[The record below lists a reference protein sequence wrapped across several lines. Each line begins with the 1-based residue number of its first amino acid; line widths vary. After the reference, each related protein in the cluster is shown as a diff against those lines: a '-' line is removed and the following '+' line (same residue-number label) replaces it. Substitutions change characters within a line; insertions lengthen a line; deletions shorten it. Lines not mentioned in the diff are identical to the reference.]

1 MRTQGEVEGLT
12 LTSEKAFADL
22 EMRIMEDV
30 VERIKVNGASTAT
43 ADWEISRLAQLGIS
57 ERNIHKW
64 VAEALGV
71 GQKEADRILS
81 DEVYE
86 DYNKHARAYK
96 LSGLKQTPFAENAE
110 LQNLI
115 RAVTQ
120 QTHGT
125 FENITR
131 SLGFATKGPLGKIN
145 VQQLQQFYTQTL
157 DNAMMDIVSGAFS
170 YNSVLERTIDTMTRS
185 GLRSVDYATGHSN
198 RIEVAVR
205 RALMTGYSQIQRYNA
220 EQVADELGTDYF
232 EVSAHG
238 GARPSHAEWQ
248 GRVYSRA
255 ELYSVCGLDT
265 ATGLLGINC
274 YHSYDP
280 FIPGVSIRRY
290 SDDDLDQIRR
300 EDNRPREYGGK
311 TYNKYEALQHQ
322 RKLETTLRKY
332 RRDAYLLEKGGAD
345 PDTILNKKIKY
356 QVTYSKYKSFS
367 QAMELPMQRARIYQ
381 DGLKVST
388 YVRKSKRPFKMPAY
402 LSEVK
407 NAEAFEGDLVQYFKR
422 EMKHIPEKH
431 WKELHDYVKEVRI
444 DAKGPSR
451 YNRDTK
457 VIYLKGSA
465 GRGDLTH
472 EIGHALETKLKLY
485 DREDYQAVRNQG
497 LPDKISVFSKDV
509 VEETREG
516 GRTIRILKNDKF
528 VSDYQGYINPADQYG
543 GKDFPNGYLNKR
555 TLIEYFSE
563 GYRFYCVYPEILKQ
577 KDRTL
582 YDYIRRLL

>member
-1 MRTQGEVEGLT
+1 MRAQGEVEGLT

-81 DEVYE
+81 GEVYE

-131 SLGFATKGPLGKIN
+131 SLGFATKGPLGKVN
-145 VQQLQQFYTQTL
+145 VQRLQQFYTQTL
-157 DNAMMDIVSGAFS
+157 DSAMMDIVSGAFS
-170 YNSVLERTIDTMTRS
+170 YNTVLERTIDAMTRS

-220 EQVADELGTDYF
+220 EQVADELGTDCF
-232 EVSAHG
+232 EISAHG

-280 FIPGVSIRRY
+280 FIPGISVRRY
-290 SDDDLDQIRR
+290 SDDDLDHIRK
-300 EDNRPREYGGK
+300 EDAKLREYGGK

-332 RRDAYLLEKGGAD
+332 RRDVHLLEKGGAD

-356 QVTYSKYKSFS
+356 QVTYGQYKHFSK
-367 QAMELPMQRARIYQ
+367 AMELPMQRARIYQ

-388 YVRKSKRPFKMPAY
+388 YVKRVAKGGKGGIIKAIELLPKYEEAVIPEAKLLDYALDFGKSSDKAK
-402 LSEVK
+402 
-407 NAEAFEGDLVQYFKR
+407 AFESALGYKKENAQDLIANVKQNLPNYKAEFKGKNQYGAR
-422 EMKHIPEKH
+422 YQVVMS
-431 WKELHDYVKEVRI
+431 L
-444 DAKGPSR
+444 KGPNGKTANVLTAWMDDSR
-451 YNRDTK
+451 
-457 VIYLKGSA
+457 
-465 GRGDLTH
+465 TH
-472 EIGHALETKLKLY
+472 EIRLTSIYVTKKK
-485 DREDYQAVRNQG
+485 VM
-497 LPDKISVFSKDV
+497 K
-509 VEETREG
+509 
-516 GRTIRILKNDKF
+516 
-528 VSDYQGYINPADQYG
+528 
-543 GKDFPNGYLNKR
+543 
-555 TLIEYFSE
+555 
-563 GYRFYCVYPEILKQ
+563 
-577 KDRTL
+577 
-582 YDYIRRLL
+582 